1 MFRALLA
8 LLATF
13 AATLT
18 RVGRIGIGE
27 RGIGQRNG
35 FLEYREFLETIDL
48 GSVATIAVE
57 NEDMTV
63 TGVAVEDIVLFVN
76 PAETL
81 VANIVVTA
89 LGPVAVANVVRF
101 RVGNPTAG
109 AIDAAAVA
117 FVVGV
122 LRPL

>member
-1 MFRALLA
+1 M
-8 LLATF
+8 
-13 AATLT
+13 TLT
-18 RVGRIGIGE
+18 RVGRIDIGE
-27 RGIGQRNG
+27 GGIGQKGG

-63 TGVAVEDIVLFVN
+63 TGVAVGDIVMFAN
-76 PAETL
+76 PAEAL
-81 VANIVVTA
+81 VANIDVTV
-89 LGPVAVANVVRF
+89 LGPVATVNVVRF
-101 RVGNPTAG
+101 RVGNPTVG